1 MYLLLFRHCPF
12 HRITHNLADVGV
24 EEDGIGLVA
33 WLEVENLAP
42 ADLPSESLPRPF
54 SIDD

>member
-33 WLEVENLAP
+33 WLEVENFAP
-42 ADLPSESLPRPF
+42 ADLPGRSPSTFIFYL
-54 SIDD
+54 